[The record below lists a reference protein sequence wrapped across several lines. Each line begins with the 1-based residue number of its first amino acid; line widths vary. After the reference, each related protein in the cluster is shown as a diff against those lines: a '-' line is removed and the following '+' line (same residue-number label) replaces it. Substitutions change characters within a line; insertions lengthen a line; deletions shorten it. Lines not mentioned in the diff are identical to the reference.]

1 MISNVCYNVMIDYVL
16 LMQSL
21 LVLVLDLEERLTILD
36 ADLRDDRNR
45 SEDFAMARQVVA
57 VGVLEDLPRLETSVD
72 RLVAVPCA
80 GLHSLVG
87 NGVARVVWALDLV
100 GGADVAVVGLDTLAL
115 LEKVAEDLVKDLDV
129 RPRTGGVRSI
139 DPHEVTPEDT
149 HPDLVSEGGLP

>member
-1 MISNVCYNVMIDYVL
+1 MIDYVL
-16 LMQSL
+16 MLQSL

-36 ADLRDDRNR
+36 ADLRDVHNR
-45 SEDFAMARQVVA
+45 SEDFAMARQVMA

-87 NGVARVVWALDLV
+87 DGVARVVRALDLV
-100 GGADVAVVGLDTLAL
+100 GGANVAVVGLDMLAL
-115 LEKVAEDLVKDLDV
+115 LEEVAEDLVKDLDV
-129 RPRTGGVRSI
+129 RPRTGRVRSI
-139 DPHEVTPEDT
+139 DLHEVTPEDT